1 MKKYTHIWKNLLVLA
16 LALVFAVPA
25 SIDFLAMHRQEEV
38 VQTSQLTEVKMLS
51 EYCEGLKGSDLDT
64 EIYMFDSGVPGGT
77 FLVLGGTH
85 PNESAGM
92 MSAIAMIENIQVTAG
107 KVYIM
112 PWTNKSGFTH
122 TSPLDG
128 MLDRFSITLADGSQR
143 TFRVA
148 TA

>member
-85 PNESAGM
+85 PHESAGM
-92 MSAIAMIENIQVTAG
+92 MSAIAMIENIQVTARSILCPG
-107 KVYIM
+107 PTRADLPTPPLWTGCWTDSPS
-112 PWTNKSGFTH
+112 PWRMAPSEP
-122 TSPLDG
+122 S
-128 MLDRFSITLADGSQR
+128 AW
-143 TFRVA
+143 A